1 MNGSDGKVALKQAVS
16 GRQKAAMLLITLGP
30 EKSAKIFKYLKE
42 DEIEQLTL
50 EIANI
55 RAISPQAKQDVLN
68 EFYEVCLAQ
77 EYIAEGGIEYAKQIL
92 EKALGP
98 ENAMEVINRLTVSLQ
113 VRPFDFARK
122 TDASQLINFLQSE
135 HPQTIAL
142 ILSYLRP
149 NQASGVL
156 ASLSSEKQADVARRI
171 ALMDRSSPDVI
182 KAVEREFEKK
192 LSSLI
197 VEDYTTVG
205 GIDSIVE
212 IINLVDRGTEKNIME
227 TLDMDDPELAE
238 IIKKKMFVFEDIL
251 SLDNRS
257 IQRILREVDNHELA
271 VALKGSTE
279 EVKEII
285 FSNISSRLADMI
297 AEDLEYMGPKRI
309 KEIEE
314 AQQKIVNIIR
324 KLEETGEII
333 ISRGGGDEIIV

>member
-1 MNGSDGKVALKQAVS
+1 MAITEATT
-16 GRQKAAMLLITLGP
+16 GREKAAMLLITLGP
-30 EKSAKIFKYLKE
+30 EKAAKIFKYLKE

-55 RAISPQAKQDVLN
+55 RAISPQDKQNVLN
-68 EFYEVCLAQ
+68 EFYEICIAQ
-77 EYIAEGGIEYAKQIL
+77 QYIAEGGIDYAKQIL
-92 EKALGP
+92 EKALGA
-98 ENAMEVINRLTVSLQ
+98 ESAMEVINRLTVSLQ

-122 TDASQLINFLQSE
+122 TEASQLINFIQSE

-149 NQASGVL
+149 SQASGVL
-156 ASLSSEKQADVARRI
+156 AALGPEKQADVARRI
-171 ALMDRSSPDVI
+171 ALMDRASPDVI
-182 KAVEREFEKK
+182 KSVEREFEKK
-192 LSSLI
+192 LSSL
-197 VEDYTTVG
+197 VTEDYTMVG

-238 IIKKKMFVFEDIL
+238 TIKKKMFVFEDIL

-271 VALKGSTE
+271 VALKGSNE
-279 EVKEII
+279 EVKEAI
-285 FSNISSRLADMI
+285 FSNISQRLATMI

-314 AQQKIVNIIR
+314 AQQNIVNIIR
-324 KLEETGEII
+324 KLEETGEIV